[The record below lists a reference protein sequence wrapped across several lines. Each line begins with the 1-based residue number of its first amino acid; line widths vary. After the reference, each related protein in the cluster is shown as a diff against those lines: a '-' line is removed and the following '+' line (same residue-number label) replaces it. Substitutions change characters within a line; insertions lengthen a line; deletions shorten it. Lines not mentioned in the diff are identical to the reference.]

1 LALKWVST
9 EIERGLQSIQTPGL
23 VNIVT
28 ELPSILVIVV
38 KDAVPRTADISR
50 QISLCSGR
58 NSWDANG

>member
-1 LALKWVST
+1 
-9 EIERGLQSIQTPGL
+9 
-23 VNIVT
+23 
-28 ELPSILVIVV
+28 VV